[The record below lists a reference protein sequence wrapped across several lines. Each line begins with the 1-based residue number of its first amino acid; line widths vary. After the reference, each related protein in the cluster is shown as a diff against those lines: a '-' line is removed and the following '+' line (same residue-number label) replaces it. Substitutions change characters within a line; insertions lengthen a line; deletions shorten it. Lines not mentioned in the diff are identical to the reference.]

1 MGEPSQTSQIPL
13 NHILDT
19 ISNAVFL
26 MNKKK
31 EFFCLNT
38 SAHYLISGSAGY
50 NSHEKAGDFLS
61 KLGVDHAIAEGEEKS
76 ATALLGDLTYQVTVI
91 PMASKGHPDRVVVV
105 VEDVSQAGE
114 LSRQFEACQRETSLL
129 KYILET
135 AYDGLVVTDSNGR
148 ITMMSNAY
156 KGFLGVTDQDVVGKH
171 ITDVVENTRLHI
183 VAKTGVAEIN
193 DIQRIQ
199 GNHMVAS
206 RIPYTVDGKL
216 AGVVGKVI
224 FQDVD
229 ELGEINK
236 KLETMEKEL
245 NRYRN
250 EISKLHQA
258 RYCMDVI
265 FTRNAR
271 MEALKN
277 HARVIAQSDS
287 NVLILGE
294 SGTGKELFAHAI
306 HQESTRSFQP
316 FIRVNCAAI
325 PENLLESELF
335 GHEKGA
341 FTGAS
346 STKLG
351 KFELAN
357 NGTIF
362 LDEIGDMPL
371 QMQAKILRVLQEGE
385 VEHIGASRPKRVD
398 VRVIAAT
405 NKNLSE
411 MVEKKTFREDLLYR
425 LNVFTL
431 TIPPLKRRRED
442 IELIAGH
449 AICALNRKMKRGVKG
464 VSPKASCLLQ
474 AYSWPGN
481 IRELKNVVERA
492 YHIMEGEELIQ
503 PWHLPHVLRGG
514 NLNASQEPLKYILEN
529 MERKVITERLILHS
543 GNKTKTAADLGISRV
558 ALHKK
563 LEKYS
568 MK

>member
-1 MGEPSQTSQIPL
+1 MEEQLPAGQIPL
-13 NHILDT
+13 THILDS

-31 EFFCLNT
+31 EFLYLNT
-38 SAHYLISGSAGY
+38 SAHPLISGSTGC
-50 NSHEKAGDFLS
+50 NTHEKAGDFLS
-61 KLGVDHAIAEGEEKS
+61 NLGVDDAIVEGKEKS
-76 ATALLGDLTYQVTVI
+76 TTALLDGSAYQVTVI
-91 PMASKGHPDRVVVV
+91 PMAPKGHPDSVMVVVD
-105 VEDVSQAGE
+105 DVSQAGE
-114 LSRQFEACQRETSLL
+114 LSRQFEECQRETSML
-129 KYILET
+129 KHILET
-135 AYDGLVVTDSNGR
+135 AYDGLVVTDSTGR

-156 KGFLGVTDQDVVGKH
+156 KGFLGVTDQEVVGKH

-183 VAKTGVAEIN
+183 VAKTGVAELN

-271 MEALKN
+271 MEALKS
-277 HARVIAQSDS
+277 HAGVIAQSDS

-306 HQESTRSFQP
+306 HQDSNRSFQP

-357 NGTIF
+357 HGTIF

-449 AICALNRKMKRGVKG
+449 TISALNRKMKRGVKG

-474 AYSWPGN
+474 AYPWPGN

-492 YHIMEGEELIQ
+492 YHIMEGEEFIQ
-503 PWHLPHVLRGG
+503 PWHLPHFLRGG
-514 NLNASQEPLKYILEN
+514 NINASQEPLKYILET
-529 MERKVITERLILHS
+529 MERKIITERLILHS